1 MNLDTNTLYLVTIYV
16 EAILGLLLLF
26 AAVQNSDIRAV
37 GWWGFAHLLLAI
49 SLGMFGTQGSLH
61 DAISVDLAHMTLV
74 LAFGVIWSGAR
85 VFDGRKP
92 LVYLVI
98 AGPVLWFAVAH
109 QFGNVT
115 SFDLSFLTACLLIAS
130 YNWLTAYEFWRGRV
144 EALVSRWPA
153 IFMSCAYG
161 SLFLLCAPLVN
172 LLPWDTTNHAFE
184 SVWLVVLSF
193 QALLFS
199 IATAFILLAMAKERT
214 ELRHKIAAMIDP
226 LTGIANRRS
235 FLMEAE
241 KMRQRL
247 STSKRP
253 FAVLVID
260 LDQFKGV
267 NDRFGHAVGDCV
279 LRQFA
284 KTSTSALRSGD
295 LIGRIGGEE
304 FACVLNDTD
313 FEAAFTIA
321 ERLRCGFA
329 EAAVS
334 IDGYNVNATVSIG
347 LVAGRDAAFDM
358 AFDMAELI
366 ALADRALYRAKERG
380 RNRVEVAVADQ
391 QRRRKIPPTHDL
403 VAQARSAA

>member
-37 GWWGFAHLLLAI
+37 GWWGFAHLLLAM
-49 SLGMFGTQGSLH
+49 SLGMFGTQGAMH
-61 DAISVDLAHMTLV
+61 DAISVDLAHMTLI

-92 LVYLVI
+92 LVYWVL
-98 AGPVLWFAVAH
+98 AGPVLWFVVAH
-109 QFGNVT
+109 QLGDKT
-115 SFDLSFLTACLLIAS
+115 SFDIAFLTVCLVIAV
-130 YNWLTAYEFWRGRV
+130 YNWLTAYEFWHGRA
-144 EALVSRWPA
+144 ETLVSRWPA

-161 SLFLLCAPLVN
+161 SLFMLCAPLVN
-172 LLPWDTTNHAFE
+172 LLPWDTANLAFE

-214 ELRHKIAAMIDP
+214 ELRHKIAALIDP

-247 STSKRP
+247 WTSKCP
-253 FAVLVID
+253 SAVLFID

-279 LRQFA
+279 LREFA
-284 KTSTSALRSGD
+284 KTARSVLRAGD
-295 LIGRIGGEE
+295 LLGRIGGEE
-304 FACVLNDTD
+304 FACVLNNTD
-313 FEAAFTIA
+313 FETAFAIA

-347 LVAGRDAAFDM
+347 LVVNRDAV
-358 AFDMAELI
+358 FDMAELI

-380 RNRVEVAVADQ
+380 RNRVEIAIADQ
-391 QRRRKIPPTHDL
+391 QRRRNIAPARDL